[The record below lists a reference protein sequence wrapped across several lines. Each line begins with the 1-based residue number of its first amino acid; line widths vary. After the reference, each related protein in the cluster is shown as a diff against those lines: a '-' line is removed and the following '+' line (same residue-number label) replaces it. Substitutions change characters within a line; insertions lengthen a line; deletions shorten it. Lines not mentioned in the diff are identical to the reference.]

1 MKRHGERDRR
11 IGDRKVPGAEKRRG
25 IGRVERDF
33 EGEGGE
39 GEERESDAME
49 EEREREGIEEYA
61 DEKHRH
67 RSLAVQKRRRHGR
80 TPPESGFTR
89 EQNEITQE
97 KNETNAIHAQEKFP
111 ILIPIPFLFS
121 LRNAL
126 IRHGQFTRLQIL

>member
-1 MKRHGERDRR
+1 MNEERDTR
-11 IGDRKVPGAEKRRG
+11 IRDWKVPGVEKRRD

-61 DEKHRH
+61 DETHRH
-67 RSLAVQKRRRHGR
+67 RSLPVQKRRRHGR

-89 EQNEITQE
+89 EENEITHTGE
-97 KNETNAIHAQEKFP
+97 E
-111 ILIPIPFLFS
+111 
-121 LRNAL
+121 
-126 IRHGQFTRLQIL
+126 